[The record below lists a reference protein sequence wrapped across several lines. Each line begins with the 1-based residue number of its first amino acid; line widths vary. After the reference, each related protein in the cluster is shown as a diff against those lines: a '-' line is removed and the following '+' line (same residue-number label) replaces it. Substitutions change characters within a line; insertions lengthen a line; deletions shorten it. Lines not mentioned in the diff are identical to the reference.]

1 MFQIS
6 ILPFKMGRGCSVNFC
21 KARQRHGTILFKL
34 PEEGIV
40 LDLKGRLWVFRISP
54 KILTVSDQYFL
65 SYVRKTTRGGVSNC
79 LTPPAGPINEKEKVD
94 HISVEYKEFN
104 EIFGDYWEFIEK
116 LSFSKDTKKI
126 FEESK
131 EFNAEKKKIWADFK
145 QALCVVRN

>member
-40 LDLKGRLWVFRISP
+40 LGLKGGLWVFRKSP

-79 LTPPAGPINEKEKVD
+79 LPPPAGPINEKEKVED

-116 LSFSKDTKKI
+116 DKEDTKKI
-126 FEESK
+126 FEGYK
-131 EFNAEKKKIWADFK
+131 EFNAEKKKNEQISNK
-145 QALCVVRN
+145 LCVLFGN